1 MVMNRNVLKII
12 AVVTMLVDHIGWQF
26 FPDIVWLRVIG
37 RLAFPIFAFFISE
50 GMRYTR
56 DRKRYILTMLLIG
69 VISQVFYSFLAERV
83 TNLNIMF
90 TFVFAGVLIVL
101 IEKVQKENKK
111 MDVLMLTLFIVFVL
125 LVWCLTMVSYGILG
139 VVLVLAFY
147 FIKNKPLK
155 YTIGALI
162 LIFMSLF
169 EAIIGGFTFRSIIQV
184 FSVLSVVIIALCY
197 NGQKGKINLKYLF
210 YVFYPLH
217 LAVILLIKILI

>member
-1 MVMNRNVLKII
+1 MNRNVLKII

-147 FIKNKPLK
+147 FIRNKPLK

-169 EAIIGGFTFRSIIQV
+169 EAIIGGFTCRSIIQV

>member
-1 MVMNRNVLKII
+1 MNRNVLKII